1 MIIEDISNEYEECNI
16 EKDDY
21 IYKLESNID
30 DCSGEAL
37 GFVHYNQSVIDSDR
51 ANQSPYDVSEETRN
65 EIRAIKNRL
74 LEIEA
79 ENKRNK

>member
-1 MIIEDISNEYEECNI
+1 
-16 EKDDY
+16 
-21 IYKLESNID
+21 
-30 DCSGEAL
+30 
-37 GFVHYNQSVIDSDR
+37 VHYNQSVIDSDR